1 MSVYPFTGAKIH
13 GAPRNY
19 DSDFALMAQD
29 ESGLSIEQTQAAQT
43 TAQSATIPAAPNTM
57 NFQGVKLTGQS
68 FYAFNNGAGFV
79 FNQTTQAT
87 IVPMIKEEI
96 IKYAARYFVDARNA
110 VSVDIVGGKLE
121 IKAIGSSL
129 LEFESV
135 QIDGA
140 TIAFA

>member
-1 MSVYPFTGAKIH
+1 
-13 GAPRNY
+13 
-19 DSDFALMAQD
+19 
-29 ESGLSIEQTQAAQT
+29 
-43 TAQSATIPAAPNTM
+43 M
-57 NFQGVKLTGQS
+57 NFQGVKLTGEL

-96 IKYAARYFVDARNA
+96 IKYAARSFVDARNA